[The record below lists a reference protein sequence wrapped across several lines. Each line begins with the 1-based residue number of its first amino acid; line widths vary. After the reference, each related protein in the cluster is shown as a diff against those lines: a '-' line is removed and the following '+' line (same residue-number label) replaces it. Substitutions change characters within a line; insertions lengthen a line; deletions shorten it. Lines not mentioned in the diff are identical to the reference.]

1 MNIGMAIKAG
11 SLKIGDT
18 LWKIIRNSSGV
29 PIEIKEVRFEQM
41 LGENDIHYLRFWG
54 VKDGKMYSAYSHHE
68 SKDWFKTEKEAFN
81 KAWDSLTEY
90 FLLNR
95 AELEELENIQGDLRN
110 NHPDIG
116 A

>member
-1 MNIGMAIKAG
+1 MNIGKAIKAG

-41 LGENDIHYLRFWG
+41 LGENDIHYLRFRG
-54 VKDGKMYSAYSHHE
+54 VKDVKEYSAYSHHE
-68 SKDWFKTEKEAFN
+68 SDDWFETEKEAFN
-81 KAWDSLTEY
+81 SAWDSLTRY
-90 FLLNR
+90 FIMNR
-95 AELEELENIQGDLRN
+95 AQLEELESIQGDLRN
-110 NHPDIG
+110 SHPDIG